1 MRFPFFVAKRY
12 LFSRKNTNAINIISG
27 IAVAVF
33 TVGTAVMIIILSF
46 LNGLEGLVKDLNN
59 SFDPE
64 LKITAR
70 YEKSFVPDELI
81 LNLKQIGELEV
92 ISQTLEDNVVVR
104 YGDAQEIARVKGVDE
119 HFNRLGNL
127 DTLLLS
133 GNGNLFKGD
142 GEDNAIFGGVIASN
156 LNVNTDNVARKAA
169 LFVPIKGQEY
179 NHLNPEASLNTIYV
193 LPSGIIILT
202 EDSDRDLIL
211 VRLTTAQELFQ
222 QTNKV
227 TALEI
232 KLMNDVN
239 LKKVQSKI
247 HDVIGEEYLV
257 QSREQQNEAA
267 YRVFATEKWA
277 TFAILTLV
285 LMIAAFNTIGALTML
300 VIEKSKDIHILK
312 SMGANA
318 NAIQRIFLFEGLMIT
333 VLGIVIGLVLGTV
346 FVWLQQQY
354 GLIALEGSFVES
366 FPIQLKW
373 MDILG
378 ICLII
383 LSLGLLA
390 SVYPALR
397 SAKDGYATT

>member
-64 LKITAR
+64 LKITAK
-70 YEKSFVPDELI
+70 YEKSFIPDELI
-81 LNLKQIGELEV
+81 LNLQTINNLEV
-92 ISQTLEDNVVVR
+92 VSQTLEDNVVVR

-119 HFNRLGNL
+119 NFNRLGNL

-133 GNGNLFKGD
+133 GNGNLFN
-142 GEDNAIFGGVIASN
+142 GENDNAIFGGMIASN
-156 LNVNTDNVARKAA
+156 LNVNTDNLARKAA

-211 VRLTTAQELFQ
+211 VKLATAQELFQ
-222 QTNKV
+222 QENKV

-232 KLMNDVN
+232 KLRNGAN
-239 LKKVQSKI
+239 LKKVRSSI
-247 HDVIGEEYLV
+247 NDVIGQEYLV

-300 VIEKSKDIHILK
+300 VIEKSKDIRILK

-318 NAIQRIFLFEGLMIT
+318 NSIRRIFLLEGLLIT
-333 VLGIVIGLVLGTV
+333 ILGIVIGFILGIA
-346 FVWLQQQY
+346 FVWLQQHY
-354 GLIALEGSFVES
+354 GFISLEGSFVES

-373 MDILG
+373 MDLIG
-378 ICLII
+378 IALII

-397 SAKDGYATT
+397 SSKDGYVTT